1 MSSASLA
8 LLVLVASGA
17 AGVLGLWQLLADT
30 SRSAELAAR
39 GQAGAGDSTGRSL
52 IRALDVRFRR
62 TASGRR
68 LAWRLAGA
76 GVQVSPVELIGLLV
90 ASSLLAWI
98 VLSLLFARGLAFV
111 LAVAGTILVARALIE
126 GRRGKRSEAFIAQLP
141 EIARMLANGASAG
154 LSIQQ
159 AVAMASRE
167 LADPGGAELKRVVDE
182 LRLGQAIEDAL
193 ASLQARL
200 PSREVSVLMTTIVIQ
215 QRAGGDTVRAL
226 TELAA
231 ALEARK
237 DLRREITTLLSGVV
251 FTSYVVA
258 AIGGGTILLLNVM
271 SPGVTK
277 SMTSSAIG
285 IAGLAVAATLWAIAF
300 ALIRKTTKIDV

>member
-8 LLVLVASGA
+8 LLVLLASGA
-17 AGVLGLWQLLADT
+17 VGVLGLWQLLAGT

-39 GQAGAGDSTGRSL
+39 GRAGAGDSTGRNL

-68 LAWRLAGA
+68 LGSWLAGA
-76 GVQVSPVELIGLLV
+76 GVKVSPVELIGLLV
-90 ASSLLAWI
+90 ASSLLAWV
-98 VLSLLFARGLAFV
+98 VLSLLFARGLA
-111 LAVAGTILVARALIE
+111 LALAIGGTIAVARALIE
-126 GRRGKRSEAFIAQLP
+126 RRRGKRSEAFIAQLP

-159 AVAMASRE
+159 AMAMASRE
-167 LADPGGAELKRVVDE
+167 LADPGGVELKRVVDE
-182 LRLGQAIEDAL
+182 LRIGQSIEDAL
-193 ASLQARL
+193 ESLRARL
-200 PSREVSVLMTTIVIQ
+200 PSREVSVLLTTIAIQ

-226 TELAA
+226 SELAA

-277 SMTSSAIG
+277 SMTSSAVG
-285 IAGLAVAATLWAIAF
+285 IAGLAVAATLWAVAF
-300 ALIRKTTKIDV
+300 TLIRKTTRIDV